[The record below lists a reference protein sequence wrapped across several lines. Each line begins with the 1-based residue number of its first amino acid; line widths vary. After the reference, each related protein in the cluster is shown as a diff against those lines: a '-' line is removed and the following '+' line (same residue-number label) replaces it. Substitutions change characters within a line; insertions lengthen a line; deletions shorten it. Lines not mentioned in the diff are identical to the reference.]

1 MVGQS
6 EATLRLRAEPNV
18 LSTQI
23 GRIPWGDLLPILLAC
38 DATIRCVGPHGV
50 RDIAA
55 ADFFL
60 DYRKTARA
68 AEELIASVDAVL
80 VTTRR
85 AETHLP
91 CARLCL
97 EAGKPVV
104 VDKPFAANSREAKEM
119 ARLSAERSVPLIAGS
134 TICFLPEIPEWRA
147 ALSEAKTVLLRYWA
161 DPDSPCG
168 GFRVYGS
175 HLTDL
180 ACALFDGERR
190 VRGVRTGGVVS
201 CIVEYGERQV
211 LLQTSAH
218 HAAVEAVYDDGGSL
232 VTLRLD
238 DGNCYAR
245 GLEAFFRGIRDGA
258 PEGHHERLIAS
269 VRLLCAVDESL
280 RSGLPQRVE
289 DF

>member
-1 MVGQS
+1 MRIGIIGCQS
-6 EATLRLRAEPNV
+6 KHAEFFGALLNRERLIEGARATHICPVDEPARLPYVLERAEIPNV
-18 LSTQI
+18 CE
-23 GRIPWGDLLPILLAC
+23 R
-38 DATIRCVGPHGV
+38 
-50 RDIAA
+50 
-55 ADFFL
+55 
-60 DYRKTARA
+60 

-97 EAGKPVV
+97 EAGKPVF

-134 TICFLPEIPEWRA
+134 TFCFLPEIPEWRA
-147 ALSEAKTVLLRYWA
+147 ALSESKTVLLRYWA
-161 DPDSPCG
+161 DPDSPFG
-168 GFRVYGS
+168 GFRFYGS

-232 VTLRLD
+232 VTLRID

>member
-1 MVGQS
+1 MRIGIIGCQS
-6 EATLRLRAEPNV
+6 KHAEFFGALLNRERLIEGARATHICPVDEPARLPYVLERAEIPNV
-18 LSTQI
+18 CE
-23 GRIPWGDLLPILLAC
+23 R
-38 DATIRCVGPHGV
+38 
-50 RDIAA
+50 
-55 ADFFL
+55 
-60 DYRKTARA
+60 

-97 EAGKPVV
+97 EAGKPVF

-134 TICFLPEIPEWRA
+134 TFCFLPEIPEWRA
-147 ALSEAKTVLLRYWA
+147 ALSESKTVLLRYWA
-161 DPDSPCG
+161 DPDSPFG
-168 GFRVYGS
+168 GFRFYVS